1 LWVSTGSVKT
11 VARAGIQKV
20 SGMNENAIV
29 SLADWRRRVSDLYGR
44 IRNASD
50 PVSGWKDW
58 RETRDILFRFHP
70 QSPIDRGSRSTH
82 AGVPLFE
89 HNPTA
94 RFLVDVE
101 VVANAVE
108 EVWEIG
114 PDGALRLV
122 PGLRTR
128 GLRETLGGE
137 LTIYQIK
144 GYGGGLF
151 LPFKD
156 ATSGRETYG
165 GGRYLLDT
173 IKGADLGME
182 DGKLVLDF
190 NFAYHPSCRYSDSW
204 VCPLAPNENSLA
216 AEVRAGERL

>member
-1 LWVSTGSVKT
+1 M
-11 VARAGIQKV
+11 ARADIQKA
-20 SGMNENAIV
+20 SGMNDNAIV

-44 IRNASD
+44 IRNAPD
-50 PVSGWKDW
+50 PLLGWDDW
-58 RETRDILFRFHP
+58 RETRDALFRSHP
-70 QSPIDRGSRSTH
+70 QSPIDPQHRSRH
-82 AGVPLFE
+82 AAVPLFE

-101 VVANAVE
+101 VITHAVE

-114 PDGALRLV
+114 PDGALRLI

-128 GLRETLGGE
+128 GLREALGGE

-190 NFAYHPSCRYSDSW
+190 NFAYHPSCRYSNSW
-204 VCPLAPNENSLA
+204 VCPLAPTENTLP
-216 AEVRAGERL
+216 AEIRAGERLSGPA